1 MTLPRSTTPILL
13 LTVVVLLSVIVY
25 LMATDQPD
33 RAPVQIVQQVA
44 TSDSVRMVALEQRPA
59 FNTIASRVTPSVV
72 FIESRV
78 IRSRME
84 MPDDE
89 IHNNQR
95 NQEDWDR
102 FLPGR
107 RTSVAGSGVIL
118 SNDGYIL
125 TNQHVVSD
133 AIKGGVSVTLQ
144 DKQTFKARIVGMDP
158 NTDLA
163 ILKIDAENL
172 TPVTIGNSDQV
183 NVGDWVLAVG
193 NPFRLKST
201 VTAGIV
207 SALGRNMDIIDTPLR
222 VESFIQTDAAINQG
236 NSGGALIDA
245 NGNLIGINTA
255 IATQTGVYE
264 GYGFAIP
271 INMAIKIAKDLIEY
285 GEVQRAFLGVE
296 IQSLSY
302 DRAKSLGMKNAE
314 GVEVSRVIKNGSAY
328 KAGIKKSDVIVE
340 VNGIRVNEAHE
351 LQARVA
357 MVRPGDKVQLA
368 VWSEGKMR
376 RIIVNVVGNED
387 QSIQELFR
395 GFEF

>member
-44 TSDSVRMVALEQRPA
+44 TSDSLRMVALEQRPA

-245 NGNLIGINTA
+245 NGYLIGINTA

>member
-1 MTLPRSTTPILL
+1 MTLPRYTTPFLL
-13 LTVVVLLSVIVY
+13 LMVVVLLSVIVY
-25 LMATDQPD
+25 LMATDEPD

-44 TSDSVRMVALEQRPA
+44 ASDSVRMVALEQRPA
-59 FNTIASRVTPSVV
+59 FNTIANKVTPSVV

-125 TNQHVVSD
+125 TNHHVVSD
-133 AIKGGVSVTLQ
+133 AIKGGVNVTLQ

-163 ILKIDAENL
+163 ILKIDAKNL
-172 TPVTIGNSDQV
+172 TPATIGNSDQV

-207 SALGRNMDIIDTPLR
+207 SAMGRNMDIIDTPLR

-236 NSGGALIDA
+236 NSGGALIDT

-376 RIIVNVVGNED
+376 RITVNVVGNED

>member
-125 TNQHVVSD
+125 TNHHVVSD

>member
-1 MTLPRSTTPILL
+1 MNTPRLTTPLL
-13 LTVVVLLSVIVY
+13 LLAIVVLLSVIVY
-25 LMATDQPD
+25 LMITDEPD
-33 RAPVQIVQQVA
+33 RAPVQLVQQVA
-44 TSDSVRMVALEQRPA
+44 TTDTLRPSEFDGRPA
-59 FNTIASRVTPSVV
+59 FNTIARSVTPSVV

-78 IRSRME
+78 LRRRME

-95 NQEDWDR
+95 NQEEWDR

-125 TNQHVVSD
+125 TNHHVVSD
-133 AIKGGVSVTLQ
+133 AIKGGVSVTLY
-144 DKQTFKARIVGMDP
+144 DKQTFKARIVGTDP

-163 ILKIDAENL
+163 ILKIDADSL

-183 NVGDWVLAVG
+183 RVGDWVLAVG

-245 NGNLIGINTA
+245 NGTLIGINTA

-271 INMAIKIAKDLIEY
+271 INMAIKIAKDLIEF

-296 IQSLSY
+296 IQSLSF
-302 DRAKSLGMKNAE
+302 DRAKSLGMKDAQ

-328 KAGIKKSDVIVE
+328 KAGIKKYDVIVE
-340 VNGIRVNEAHE
+340 VNGMRVNEAHE

-357 MVRPGDKVQLA
+357 MVRPGDKVLLS

-376 RIIVNVVGNED
+376 RVTVNVVGNED
-387 QSIQELFR
+387 QSVQDLFR

>member
-125 TNQHVVSD
+125 TNHHVVSD

-201 VTAGIV
+201 VTARIV

>member
-125 TNQHVVSD
+125 TNHHVVSD

-144 DKQTFKARIVGMDP
+144 DKQTFEARIVGMDP

-245 NGNLIGINTA
+245 NGYLIGINTA